1 MLTVRNVDETGC
13 SSNLYRSKRRYCF
26 NIHDIPCFLGKTIL
40 LFCLRAVF
48 SRSGQ
53 VDLSFSKDNG
63 VHTVLLNGS
72 LQSPVL
78 SVSYLTRLSRH
89 TNECWIR

>member
-1 MLTVRNVDETGC
+1 M
-13 SSNLYRSKRRYCF
+13 
-26 NIHDIPCFLGKTIL
+26 L

-78 SVSYLTRLSRH
+78 SVSYSV
-89 TNECWIR
+89 